1 MSSASPGL
9 LWTDSGKSSFI
20 TVYTSHAGSLY
31 AVAQQNNEN
40 KLWRFI
46 VPSDYTGKFSSD
58 WEYVGDA
65 FFGGVKFAN
74 SSSIVSH
81 NEQLYAFSSQDRTLY
96 KRGKIGAD
104 TGNDWTPLPTSTA
117 LTASTLLA
125 SHQGKLYAI
134 FASKLFRCEDIDAG
148 SALTWTDVGDASWNK
163 TNLDTNQTQPAPPD
177 GFGSYN
183 GELYA
188 LCLGKLWKRGNI
200 GAGTGNDWTQ
210 FGDANA
216 YGGLTTYNGY
226 CLSNKVSFPPNW
238 VQGAP
243 PLEAVHL
250 VEFKR
255 GYITDNQLEPT
266 DHTQFEFVV
275 LNITDSLVVQNI
287 LIGVAYDAGQFS
299 ASGITLGVGPTDSPE
314 LTVLG
319 PLEPGQSTIAKFL
332 ISTSNAKTG
341 IYHLGF
347 YLKSVDVSMSS
358 HHTGGYTDDGQQFK
372 VEASR

>member
-1 MSSASPGL
+1 MSSASSGL
-9 LWTDSGKSSFI
+9 LWTASGKSSFTI
-20 TVYTSHAGSLY
+20 VYTSHSGSLY
-31 AVAQQNNEN
+31 SIAQQNNQN
-40 KLWRFI
+40 KLWRFRE
-46 VPSDYTGKFSSD
+46 PSAYTGKFATD

-65 FFGGVKFAN
+65 FFGGVTSAM

-81 NEQLYAFSSQDRTLY
+81 NEQLYAFSILDRILY

-104 TGNDWTPLPTSTA
+104 SGNDWTALQTSTA
-117 LTASTLLA
+117 LTTSTLLA

-134 FASKLFRCEDIDAG
+134 FANKLFRCEDIDSG
-148 SALTWTDVGDASWNK
+148 SALAWTDVGDASWSKINP
-163 TNLDTNQTQPAPPD
+163 DTNQTQPAQPD

-183 GELYA
+183 GDLYA
-188 LCLGKLWKRGNI
+188 LCLNKLWKRGNI
-200 GAGTGNDWTQ
+200 GAGTGHDWTD
-210 FGDANA
+210 FGAANG
-216 YGGLTTYNGY
+216 YGGLTAYGGY
-226 CLSNKVSFPPNW
+226 CLSNKVLFPPNW

-275 LNITDSLVVQNI
+275 LNITDSLVVQNV
-287 LIGVAYDAGQFS
+287 LIGVAYDAAQFS
-299 ASGITLGVGPTDSPE
+299 ANGITLGVGPADSPE
-314 LTVLG
+314 LSVIG

-332 ISTSNAKTG
+332 ISTSNATTG
-341 IYHLGF
+341 TYKLGF
-347 YLKSVDVSMSS
+347 YLKSVDVSMSTKHS
-358 HHTGGYTDDGQQFK
+358 GGYTDDGQQFK